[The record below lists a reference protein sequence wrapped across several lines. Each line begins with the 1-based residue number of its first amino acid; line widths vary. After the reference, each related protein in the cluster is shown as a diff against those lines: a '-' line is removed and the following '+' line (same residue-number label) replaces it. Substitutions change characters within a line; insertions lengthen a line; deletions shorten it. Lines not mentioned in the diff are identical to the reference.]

1 MMYCWAFKIFLI
13 FYYYKQHFNQ
23 PSFKHFFLTYDRDF
37 LGFILR
43 GGNDVSQTIF
53 LGSQG

>member
-23 PSFKHFFLTYDRDF
+23 PSFKHFFLTHDRDF

-53 LGSQG
+53 LDSQG